1 MVKAPDFCSGENQ
14 EDLVNTLFESRR
26 TQFFFF
32 FKHLFLFCLTLLT
45 FLFLVSAFKDHDTSR
60 YILCWL
66 MLLYSLGL
74 L

>member
-1 MVKAPDFCSGENQ
+1 MVKAPDFCSGDNQ
-14 EDLVNTLFESRR
+14 EDLLDTLFESRR
-26 TQFFFF
+26 TQFFFQTFNF
-32 FKHLFLFCLTLLT
+32 FFCLTLLI